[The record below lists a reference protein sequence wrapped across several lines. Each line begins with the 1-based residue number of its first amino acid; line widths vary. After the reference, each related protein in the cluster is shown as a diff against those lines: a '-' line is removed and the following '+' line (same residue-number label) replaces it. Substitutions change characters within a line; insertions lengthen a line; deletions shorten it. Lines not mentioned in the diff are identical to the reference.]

1 MNPAQYWALEM
12 QNRQMQQQ
20 QQQYNQAL
28 LMQGISDM
36 AGTYA
41 ENKAKKAKGSAY
53 KKAFDVVGPSLG
65 MDEDTLKQFSG
76 QFKNDNDWYEF
87 GETMFPSLGM
97 VSNLRMANR
106 NAEIREQG
114 QQIQQDRPFLDA
126 SLKNQRDLSAGQG
139 TYGTPRGQMPV
150 EPNLPTG
157 VSAPIDVAPA
167 SVAPSIPGGQASLDA
182 INADRKRRGL
192 PPIQ

>member
-1 MNPAQYWALEM
+1 MNPEQYWNLEM
-12 QNRQMQQQ
+12 QNRQMQQEQ
-20 QQQYNQAL
+20 QRYNQAL

-106 NAEIREQG
+106 NAGIREN
-114 QQIQQDRPFLDA
+114 QQA
-126 SLKNQRDLSAGQG
+126 LSARMPGLRNAATAQAQMASGQG
-139 TYGTPRGQMPV
+139 RVTTMPSNIN
-150 EPNLPTG
+150 P
-157 VSAPIDVAPA
+157 DV
-167 SVAPSIPGGQASLDA
+167 IP
-182 INADRKRRGL
+182 
-192 PPIQ
+192 